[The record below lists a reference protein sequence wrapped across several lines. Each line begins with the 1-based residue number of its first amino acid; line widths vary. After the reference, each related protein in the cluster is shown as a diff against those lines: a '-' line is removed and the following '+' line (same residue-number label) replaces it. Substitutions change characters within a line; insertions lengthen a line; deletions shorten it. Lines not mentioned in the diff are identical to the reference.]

1 MRYICAITNIDR
13 SAFFN
18 KNNRNLSPAPAKP
31 YQRKAANHTQ
41 NSGFAGTF
49 SFQKTT
55 DQGLSKIWE
64 KMVGHQIS
72 IVQKLSFGGSFDSA
86 ASLPW
91 QPI

>member
-18 KNNRNLSPAPAKP
+18 KNNRNLSPSPAKP

-55 DQGLSKIWE
+55 ENLKGFPK
-64 KMVGHQIS
+64 
-72 IVQKLSFGGSFDSA
+72 FGKK
-86 ASLPW
+86 W
-91 QPI
+91 